1 MTRLT
6 ATAVHES
13 NLTHRVIS
21 LARLRLMSVIIAIYN
36 YQIGNLDSRNIGSVQ
51 EFVEVQ

>member
-21 LARLRLMSVIIAIYN
+21 LARLRLMSLIIAIAVVT
-36 YQIGNLDSRNIGSVQ
+36 GVMKRNHWTKISAMVS
-51 EFVEVQ
+51 